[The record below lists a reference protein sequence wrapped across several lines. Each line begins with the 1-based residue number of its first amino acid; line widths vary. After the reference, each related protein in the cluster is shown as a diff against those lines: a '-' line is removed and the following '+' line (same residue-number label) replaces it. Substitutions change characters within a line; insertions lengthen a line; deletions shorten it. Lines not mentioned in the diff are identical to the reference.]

1 MKLAEKVKKDFE
13 KDPLEKRRTKT
24 IILDNKKKQIQ
35 KSEIY

>member
-24 IILDNKKKQIQ
+24 IILDNKKKQVQ

>member
-24 IILDNKKKQIQ
+24 IILDNKKK
-35 KSEIY
+35 

>member
-24 IILDNKKKQIQ
+24 IILDNKKKQVQ
-35 KSEIY
+35 KSEIN